1 MVSYLSGSENYWK
14 MMNYQAIFFDLDD
27 TLYDL
32 RSYWR
37 GRLSE
42 ALEDVLAR
50 YPYFV
55 RDELIQ
61 QAIAEKVYIE
71 RLPVFLRAQGIED
84 EPLIAQAHA
93 LFRRE
98 WFERLELYYDAV
110 QTLEAL
116 RPHYKLGL
124 ITNGPSQ
131 TQRPK
136 IERFRLADYLDLLI
150 VSEEVGVAK
159 PDPKIFQI
167 ALEQLG
173 LAPNQ
178 ALYVGDSL
186 EFDLPGAAAA
196 QLPFIWMNPR
206 HERLPAELP
215 QPLATIDR
223 LTDLLPL
230 LLPRDD
236 RE

>member
-1 MVSYLSGSENYWK
+1 
-14 MMNYQAIFFDLDD
+14 MNYQAIFFDLDD

-37 GRLSE
+37 GRLNA
-42 ALEDVLAR
+42 ALDDVLAR
-50 YPYFV
+50 YPHFV
-55 RDELIQ
+55 RDDLIH

-71 RLPVFLRAQGIED
+71 KLPAFLRAQGIED
-84 EPLIAQAHA
+84 EPLIAHAHA
-93 LFRRE
+93 LFRQE

-116 RPHYKLGL
+116 RPHFKLGL
-124 ITNGPSQ
+124 ITNGPSR

-136 IERFRLADYLDLLI
+136 IERFRLVDYLDLLI

-173 LAPNQ
+173 LAPSQ

-206 HERLPAELP
+206 RETLPGELP

-223 LTDLLPL
+223 LTELLPL
-230 LLPRDD
+230 LLPRAN
-236 RE
+236 RG

>member
-1 MVSYLSGSENYWK
+1 

-50 YPYFV
+50 YPHFV

-71 RLPVFLRAQGIED
+71 KLPAFLRARGIED

-98 WFERLELYYDAV
+98 WFERL
-110 QTLEAL
+110 QITRMTPL
-116 RPHYKLGL
+116 RL
-124 ITNGPSQ
+124 ITRQYSQ
-131 TQRPK
+131 RGLTDACT
-136 IERFRLADYLDLLI
+136 F
-150 VSEEVGVAK
+150 
-159 PDPKIFQI
+159 I
-167 ALEQLG
+167 AL
-173 LAPNQ
+173 
-178 ALYVGDSL
+178 S
-186 EFDLPGAAAA
+186 
-196 QLPFIWMNPR
+196 
-206 HERLPAELP
+206 
-215 QPLATIDR
+215 
-223 LTDLLPL
+223 
-230 LLPRDD
+230 
-236 RE
+236 

>member
-1 MVSYLSGSENYWK
+1 
-14 MMNYQAIFFDLDD
+14 MNYKAIFFDLDD

-50 YPYFV
+50 YPHFV
-55 RDELIQ
+55 HDELIQ
-61 QAIAEKVYIE
+61 QAITQKVYIE
-71 RLPVFLRAQGIED
+71 RLPGFLRAQGIDD
-84 EPLIAQAHA
+84 EALIAQAHS
-93 LFRRE
+93 LFRHG
-98 WFERLELYYDAV
+98 WFDRLELYYDAV
-110 QTLEAL
+110 HTLEAL
-116 RPHYKLGL
+116 RSHYKLGL

-136 IERFRLADYLDLLI
+136 IERFQLGKYLDLLI

-167 ALEQLG
+167 ALDELT
-173 LAPNQ
+173 LTSDD

-206 HERLPAELP
+206 RETLPAGLP
-215 QPLATIDR
+215 QPLATIER
-223 LTDLLPL
+223 LTELLPL
-230 LLPRDD
+230 LLPLEGRG
-236 RE
+236 